1 MKTKKKFSFNL
12 KENITDAKLLIV
24 KGLLFLLLGVLSALL
39 LILRDSSFTTITL
52 LVVAIWSS
60 MKFYQFMFYVITNY
74 VDSNYKDNSSDE
86 LFSGLMSFVKF
97 FLKNKKKFKQ

>member
-1 MKTKKKFSFNL
+1 MKIKKKFSFNL
-12 KENITDAKLLIV
+12 KDNITDVKLLIV
-24 KGLLFLLLGVLSALL
+24 KGLLFLLLGVSSALL

-60 MKFYQFMFYVITNY
+60 MKFYQFMFYIITNY

-86 LFSGLMSFVKF
+86 LFSGVVVFVKYF
-97 FLKNKKKFKQ
+97 IKNRR